1 MKTEQSILGLIGL
14 IVFSAASLHAQQA
27 AATAPA
33 QASLS
38 ADQILNKIIQTEA
51 AFADKFSKFHPLVET
66 YIQDLGAN
74 PEVTFAPKTDNYFL
88 GKLYFN
94 ASKKEQSFFEE
105 VGFARSL
112 IKNANKFSS
121 MHYVPDGFAEMLVLG
136 KDFNRNNYAFE
147 YVRREFLGE
156 VRCLVFDVKPE
167 HGQKGTFAGRI
178 WVEDHG
184 YNIVRFNGINGSSSL
199 TKVFFHFDSW
209 RENMGPELWMPSY
222 VYTEESNLGYF
233 FGRRTLRFKAQTKIW
248 GYDVQASHQQDEL
261 TALTVESDQVKDNID
276 QTDETSPVR
285 SFRMWQRQAE
295 DNVIQRLEKAAL
307 LAPSGEV
314 NKVLETV
321 ISNLEVTNNVDIM
334 PEVRARV
341 LLTSPLES
349 FTIGHTIVLSR
360 GLIDVLPDEA
370 SLAMVLGHELAHI
383 ALGHTIDTKY
393 AFEDRMFFRDE
404 DSFKDVYLR
413 HEEKEEIEAD
423 QRAIEYLKN
432 SPYKDKLGNAGL
444 FLRALSARAAQ
455 LPHLLQTN
463 LGDALIRDRNLIRM
477 AELMQSAP
485 QLEIKK
491 LDQIAALPLG
501 GRVRLDAW
509 NANIQLAK
517 SSPVPLLFPREK
529 MPFEVTPVFL
539 HLTRQT
545 QATQTTATIGS
556 K

>member
-1 MKTEQSILGLIGL
+1 MKSRHSILGLIGL
-14 IVFSAASLHAQQA
+14 IVFSAASLRAGQA
-27 AATAPA
+27 AATASP
-33 QASLS
+33 QTSLS

-51 AFADKFSKFHPLVET
+51 EFADKFSQFHPLVET
-66 YIQDLGAN
+66 YIQDLGPN
-74 PEVTFAPKTDNYFL
+74 QEVTFAPKTDNYFL

-94 ASKKEQSFFEE
+94 ASKREQSFFEE
-105 VGFARSL
+105 IGFARSF
-112 IKNANKFSS
+112 IKNADKLST
-121 MHYVPDGFAEMLVLG
+121 MHYAPEGFADMLALG

-178 WVEDHG
+178 WVEDRG

-209 RENMGPELWMPSY
+209 RENMGPALWLPSY

-233 FGRRTLRFKAQTKIW
+233 FGRRKLRFKAQTKIW
-248 GYDVQASHQQDEL
+248 GYDVKASHQQDEL

-276 QTDETSPVR
+276 QTDQASPVQ

-321 ISNLEVTNNVDIM
+321 VSNLEVTNNVDII

-360 GLIDVLPDEA
+360 GIIDVLPDEA
-370 SLAMVLGHELAHI
+370 SLAMVLAHELAHI
-383 ALGHTIDTKY
+383 TLGHTIDTKY

-404 DSFKDVYLR
+404 DSFKGVYLR

-444 FLRALSARAAQ
+444 FLRALNARAAQ

-463 LGDALIRDRNLIRM
+463 LGDALVRDRNLMRM

-485 QLEIKK
+485 ELEVKK

-509 NANIQLAK
+509 TANVELAK
-517 SSPVPLLFPREK
+517 SSAVPLLFPREK

-545 QATQTTATIGS
+545 QATQTTATIG

>member
-1 MKTEQSILGLIGL
+1 MKSKHSILGLIGL
-14 IVFSAASLHAQQA
+14 IILSAASLHAQQA
-27 AATAPA
+27 AATASA
-33 QASLS
+33 QASPS
-38 ADQILNKIIQTEA
+38 VDQILNKIIQTEA
-51 AFADKFSKFHPLVET
+51 EFADKFSQFHPLVET
-66 YIQDLGAN
+66 YIQDLGADK
-74 PEVTFAPKTDNYFL
+74 EVTFAPKTDNYFL
-88 GKLYFN
+88 GKLYFD
-94 ASKKEQSFFEE
+94 ASKKEQSFFEDI
-105 VGFARSL
+105 GFARSL
-112 IKNANKFSS
+112 IKSADKLAS
-121 MHYVPDGFAEMLVLG
+121 MHYVPEGFAGMLVLG

-156 VRCLVFDVKPE
+156 VRCLVFDIKPE
-167 HGQKGTFAGRI
+167 RGQKGTFSGRI
-178 WVEDHG
+178 WVEDRG

-209 RENMGPELWMPSY
+209 RENMGPALWLPSY

-233 FGRRTLRFKAQTKIW
+233 FGRRKLRFKAQTKIW
-248 GYDVQASHQQDEL
+248 GYDVKASHQQDEL

-276 QTDETSPVR
+276 QTDQTSPVQA
-285 SFRMWQRQAE
+285 FRMWQRQAE

-321 ISNLEVTNNVDIM
+321 VSNLEVTNNVDII

-360 GLIDVLPDEA
+360 GIIDVLPDEA
-370 SLAMVLGHELAHI
+370 SLAMVLAHELAHI
-383 ALGHTIDTKY
+383 TLGHTIDTKY

-404 DSFKDVYLR
+404 DSFKGVYLR

-444 FLRALSARAAQ
+444 FLRALNARAAQ

-463 LGDALIRDRNLIRM
+463 LGDALVRDRNLMRM

-485 QLEIKK
+485 ELEVKR

-509 NANIQLAK
+509 TANIELAK
-517 SSPVPLLFPREK
+517 SSAVPLLFPREK

-545 QATQTTATIGS
+545 QATQTTATIG

>member
-1 MKTEQSILGLIGL
+1 MKSKHSILGLIGL
-14 IVFSAASLHAQQA
+14 ILFGAASLYAQQGSPSA
-27 AATAPA
+27 SA
-33 QASLS
+33 QASAS
-38 ADQILNKIIQTEA
+38 TDQILNKIIQTEA
-51 AFADKFSKFHPLVET
+51 AFADKFSQFHPLVET
-66 YIQDLGAN
+66 YIQDLG
-74 PEVTFAPKTDNYFL
+74 PSQEVTFAPKTDNYFL

-94 ASKKEQSFFEE
+94 SSKKEQSFFED

-112 IKNANKFSS
+112 IKNPDKFSS
-121 MHYVPDGFAEMLVLG
+121 MHYVPDGFAEMLALG
-136 KDFNRNNYAFE
+136 KDFNRNNYVFE

-178 WVEDHG
+178 WVEDRG
-184 YNIVRFNGINGSSSL
+184 YNIVRFNGINGTSSL

-209 RENMGPELWMPSY
+209 RENMGPELWLPSY

-233 FGRRTLRFKAQTKIW
+233 FGTRKLRFKAQTKIW
-248 GYDVQASHQQDEL
+248 GYDVQASHRQDEL
-261 TALTVESDQVKDNID
+261 TALSVESDQVKDNTD
-276 QTDETSPVR
+276 QTDETSPVFA
-285 SFRMWQRQAE
+285 FRMWQRQAE

-314 NKVLETV
+314 TKVLETV
-321 ISNLEVTNNVDIM
+321 ISNLEVTNNVDII
-334 PEVRARV
+334 PEIRARV

-349 FTIGHTIVLSR
+349 LTIGHTIVLSR
-360 GLIDVLPDEA
+360 GMIDVLPDEA
-370 SLAMVLGHELAHI
+370 SLAMILAHELAHI
-383 ALGHTIDTKY
+383 TLGHSIDTKY

-413 HEEKEEIEAD
+413 HEEKEEIDAD

-432 SPYKDKLGNAGL
+432 SPYKDKLGSAGL
-444 FLRALSARAAQ
+444 FLRALSARAGQ

-463 LGDALIRDRNLIRM
+463 IGDSLVRDRNLVRM

-485 QLEIKK
+485 QLETKK

-509 NANIQLAK
+509 TANIALAK
-517 SSPVPLLFPREK
+517 STAVPLQFPREK

-545 QATQTTATIGS
+545 QATQTTATIG